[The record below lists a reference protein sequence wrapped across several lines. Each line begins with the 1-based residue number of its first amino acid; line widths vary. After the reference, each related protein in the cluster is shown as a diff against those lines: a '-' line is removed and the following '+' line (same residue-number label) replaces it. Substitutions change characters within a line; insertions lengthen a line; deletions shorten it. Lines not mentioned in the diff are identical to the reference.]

1 MSSGSHVTNYKR
13 KIGSRNLW
21 FVSPCRMCSVSHV
34 TIYQCVRWVM
44 SQITQKFRMSSPV
57 HGTHYEFCES
67 CHKSGTNLEC
77 ILWVMSQIRHKLRMH
92 SVSHVT
98 VYTDLICNWR
108 QNASHDTQ
116 SQTITKLTEYEARDR
131 MWVMSQIT
139 QLRMRCAKRHQFRMS
154 SVIYEWG
161 GGGRVTHTRTNVSHF
176 TNGFC
181 HKLRMSYVIVQWSR
195 GRVTHTRTSVTH
207 TTNGFCHAWVKCV
220 VRHTPMSRA
229 MYCRR
234 NSKVQQSVMGKTLTH
249 THSHTLTHTYTLSHT
264 DADAHAHADAHMF
277 VYSCV

>member
-13 KIGSRNLW
+13 KIGSRKMW

-131 MWVMSQIT
+131 MWVM
-139 QLRMRCAKRHQFRMS
+139 RHVTECESWVKSHNYECVVQ
-154 SVIYEWG
+154 SVTDLEWVLLYTSGVGGVVSRTHEQMCHILQMGSVTNYEW
-161 GGGRVTHTRTNVSHF
+161 V
-176 TNGFC
+176 
-181 HKLRMSYVIVQWSR
+181 MS
-195 GRVTHTRTSVTH
+195 
-207 TTNGFCHAWVKCV
+207 
-220 VRHTPMSRA
+220 
-229 MYCRR
+229 
-234 NSKVQQSVMGKTLTH
+234 
-249 THSHTLTHTYTLSHT
+249 
-264 DADAHAHADAHMF
+264 
-277 VYSCV
+277 